1 MHGIHWKF
9 ITATCSLKKKKK
21 KTWKRRREHTK
32 PLKKKILVCI
42 LAKRVLILALKF
54 IYLAPL
60 PKKIYKLTQEI
71 QQIDNKKNLYKK
83 ICSYPDNKKN
93 LWTNH
98 KFGLS
103 KNNNNKSI
111 TNHSKKK
118 NHKNLITF
126 TLISPSHLRA
136 PYSSQMTPPL

>member
-1 MHGIHWKF
+1 MLF
-9 ITATCSLKKKKK
+9 KKKKK

-83 ICSYPDNKKN
+83 KCSYPDNKKN

-118 NHKNLITF
+118 KSQKPNNLYPNFSLSLESSILLSNDS
-126 TLISPSHLRA
+126 TLI
-136 PYSSQMTPPL
+136 